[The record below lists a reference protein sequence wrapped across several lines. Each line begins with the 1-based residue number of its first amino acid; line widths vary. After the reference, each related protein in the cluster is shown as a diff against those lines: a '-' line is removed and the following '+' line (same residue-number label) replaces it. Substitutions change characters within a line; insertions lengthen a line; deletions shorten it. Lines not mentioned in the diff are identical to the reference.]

1 MSKFMLG
8 VLAIVAGALVLFLPD
23 LLRWI
28 VGVFLIVW
36 GALTVLGKK

>member
-8 VLAIVAGALVLFLPD
+8 VLAIVAGALVLSLPD

-36 GALTVLGKK
+36 GVLTVLGKR